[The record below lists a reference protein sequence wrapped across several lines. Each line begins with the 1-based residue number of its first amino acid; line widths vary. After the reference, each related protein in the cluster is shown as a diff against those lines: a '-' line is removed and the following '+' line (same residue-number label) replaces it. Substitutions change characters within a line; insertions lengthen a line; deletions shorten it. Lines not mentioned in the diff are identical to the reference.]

1 MVDMQALANEMQGEL
16 LKAERAQALRL
27 TRRYTQSYRRLK
39 TALQAVT
46 DALESDDQAGQDV
59 MAMPAF
65 QTFLDATV
73 AELNQFGNDAYA
85 EIVGGIKLAT
95 EIAVTD
101 AEALMMAPV
110 ADADRAKARR
120 LLNPVTP
127 EELQKAAGL
136 A

>member
-1 MVDMQALANEMQGEL
+1 MVDMQAMANEMQGEL

-27 TRRYTQSYRRLK
+27 TRRYAQSYRRLK

-46 DALESDDQAGQDV
+46 DALESDSSVGQDV

-65 QTFLDATV
+65 RTFLDSTV

-85 EIVGGIKLAT
+85 EIVRGIKRAT
-95 EIAVTD
+95 EIGVRD
-101 AEALMMAPV
+101 AEALMLAPV
-110 ADADRAKARR
+110 ADADRAKAQR
-120 LLNPVTP
+120 LLNPITA

>member
-27 TRRYTQSYRRLK
+27 TRRYAQSYRRLK
-39 TALQAVT
+39 TAMQAVT
-46 DALESDDQAGQDV
+46 DALESDSPVGQDV

-65 QTFLDATV
+65 RTFLDATV
-73 AELNQFGNDAYA
+73 SELNQFGNDAYA

-95 EIAVTD
+95 EIAVRD
-101 AEALMMAPV
+101 AEALMLAPV
-110 ADADRAKARR
+110 VDADRETARR
-120 LLNPVTP
+120 LLNPITP

>member
-27 TRRYTQSYRRLK
+27 TRRYAQSYRRLK
-39 TALQAVT
+39 TAMQSVT
-46 DALESDDQAGQDV
+46 DALESDSPVGQDV

-65 QTFLDATV
+65 QTFLDAMV
-73 AELNQFGNDAYA
+73 AELNQFGVDAYA
-85 EIVGGIKLAT
+85 EIVGGIKRAT
-95 EIAVTD
+95 EIGVRD
-101 AEALMMAPV
+101 AEALMLAPV
-110 ADADRAKARR
+110 ADADRAKAQR
-120 LLNPVTP
+120 LLNPITA